1 MNQAQLQEFSC
12 TSKTFVSRPPKSTLS
27 IVLHVIIM
35 LYVAVSL
42 FSVFRLGEFHLP
54 TVLWGVW
61 FPLILLS
68 ASFIFSKKAG
78 NKKVILTIRI
88 DNKIIQ
94 AIYGPLNYNDGQ
106 EKRIRTCQASFETIQ
121 SFEYSV
127 PLTCIRMVGN
137 WTIRYSKEGHSE
149 SDTVTEASELIFYL
163 EPDIADDVLK
173 GLATVYKPPTIRY

>member
-27 IVLHVIIM
+27 IVLLVIIM
-35 LYVAVSL
+35 LYAAVSL

-54 TVLWGVW
+54 TVLWGAW

-78 NKKVILTIRI
+78 YKRVLLTIRF
-88 DNKIIQ
+88 DNKMIQ

-106 EKRIRTCQASFETIQ
+106 EKRLQIGRAH
-121 SFEYSV
+121 V
-127 PLTCIRMVGN
+127 
-137 WTIRYSKEGHSE
+137 
-149 SDTVTEASELIFYL
+149 
-163 EPDIADDVLK
+163 
-173 GLATVYKPPTIRY
+173 